1 MIEETMA
8 EELVIFDKVVKSYD
22 ETEVL
27 SGVDF
32 TVSQGDIIGILGP
45 SGVGKSTLLK
55 IIAGIV
61 DVSSGQVINHAR
73 RIGYVFQEPR
83 LLPWKSARDN
93 IALGL
98 ISRNYPKKEARRK
111 AEKMLEDI
119 GLGGFGKYFPGEL
132 SGGMVQRVAL
142 ARAFAVEP
150 DILLLDEPF
159 SALDAGFKEVMMT
172 LLETMIS
179 EHRTTVLY
187 VSHSPEEVVRIANK
201 IFLIFAGGV
210 LEELPVDED
219 ESFNQFLQGV
229 FIM

>member
-1 MIEETMA
+1 MEEVET
-8 EELVIFDKVVKSYD
+8 EGLVVFDQVVKSYD
-22 ETEVL
+22 EGEVL

-32 TVSQGDIIGILGP
+32 KISRGDIIGILGP

-55 IIAGIV
+55 IISGIV
-61 DVSSGQVINHAR
+61 EVSSGEVTNHAR
-73 RIGYVFQEPR
+73 RIAYVFQEPR

-98 ISRNYPKKEARRK
+98 IARKYKKKEARLK

-119 GLGGFGKYFPGEL
+119 GLAGFGKYFPGEL

-142 ARAFAVEP
+142 ARAFAIEP

-172 LLETMIS
+172 LLETMINM
-179 EHRTTVLY
+179 HQTTVLY

-210 LEELPVDED
+210 LEELPVNED
-219 ESFNQFLQGV
+219 ESFKQFLQDV

>member
-1 MIEETMA
+1 MMDEVMA
-8 EELVIFDKVVKSYD
+8 KELVIFDQVVKSYD
-22 ETEVL
+22 KTEVL
-27 SGVDF
+27 GGVDF
-32 TVSQGDIIGILGP
+32 KVSRGDIIGILGP

-61 DVSSGQVINHAR
+61 DVSSGTVTNHAR

-83 LLPWKSARDN
+83 LLPWKSACDN
-93 IALGL
+93 IAFGL
-98 ISRNYPKKEARRK
+98 IARNYPQKEARRK

-142 ARAFAVEP
+142 ARAFAIEP

-172 LLETMIS
+172 LLETMID
-179 EHRTTVLY
+179 EHQTTVLY

-219 ESFNQFLQGV
+219 ESFNQFLQDV

>member
-1 MIEETMA
+1 MVED
-8 EELVIFDKVVKSYD
+8 LVIFDQVVKSYD

-32 TVSQGDIIGILGP
+32 KVLQGDIIGILGP

-61 DVSSGQVINHAR
+61 DVSSGQVVNRAR

-98 ISRNYPKKEARRK
+98 IARNYPRKEARRK
-111 AEKMLEDI
+111 AEKILEDI

-142 ARAFAVEP
+142 ARAFAIEP

-172 LLETMIS
+172 LLETMIN

-219 ESFNQFLQGV
+219 ESFNQFLQDV

>member
-1 MIEETMA
+1 MTTITTD
-8 EELVIFDKVVKSYD
+8 ELLSFSAVTKSYD
-22 ETEVL
+22 GNEVL
-27 SGVDF
+27 GGVDF
-32 TVSQGDIIGILGP
+32 QVCRGDRIGILGP

-61 DVSSGQVINHAR
+61 TPTSGTITNRAQ

-83 LLPWKSARDN
+83 LLPWKTAREN

-98 ISRNYPKKEARRK
+98 IARNVSKKEARGK
-111 AEKMLEDI
+111 ADTMLEQI
-119 GLGGFGKYFPGEL
+119 GLGGFGKYFPSEL
-132 SGGMVQRVAL
+132 SGGMVQRVSL
-142 ARAFAVEP
+142 ARAFAIEP

-159 SALDAGFKEVMMT
+159 SALDAGFKEVMMG
-172 LLETMIS
+172 LLEDLIQDCD
-179 EHRTTVLY
+179 TTVLY

-219 ESFNQFLQGV
+219 ASFKQFLQDV
-229 FIM
+229 FVMT

>member
-1 MIEETMA
+1 MNAIATD
-8 EELVIFDKVVKSYD
+8 ELLRFSAVTKSYD
-22 ETEVL
+22 NDEVL
-27 SGVDF
+27 GGVDF
-32 TVSQGDIIGILGP
+32 QICRGDRIGILGP

-61 DVSSGQVINHAR
+61 TPTSGTVTNQAQ

-83 LLPWKSARDN
+83 LLPWKTAREN

-98 ISRNYPKKEARRK
+98 IARSVSKKEARKK
-111 AEKMLEDI
+111 ADHMLEQI
-119 GLGGFGKYFPGEL
+119 GLGGFGKYFPSEL
-132 SGGMVQRVAL
+132 SGGMVQRVSL
-142 ARAFAVEP
+142 ARAFAIEP

-159 SALDAGFKEVMMT
+159 SALDAGFKEVMMG
-172 LLETMIS
+172 LLEDLIQTCD
-179 EHRTTVLY
+179 TTVLY

-219 ESFNQFLQGV
+219 ESFKQFLQDV
-229 FIM
+229 FVMS

>member
-1 MIEETMA
+1 MMEEAMKD
-8 EELVIFDKVVKSYD
+8 ELVIFDQVVKSYD

-55 IIAGIV
+55 IIAGMV
-61 DVSSGQVINHAR
+61 DVSSGEVTNRAK

-83 LLPWKSARDN
+83 LLPWKSACDN

-98 ISRNYPKKEARRK
+98 IARYYTKKEARSK

-142 ARAFAVEP
+142 ARAFAIEP

-179 EHRTTVLY
+179 EHQTTVLY

-210 LEELPVDED
+210 LEELPVGED
-219 ESFNQFLQGV
+219 ESFNQFLQDV

>member
-1 MIEETMA
+1 MAETMK
-8 EELVIFDKVVKSYD
+8 EDLVVFDQVVKSYD
-22 ETEVL
+22 GNEVL

-61 DVSSGQVINHAR
+61 EVSSGQVSNRAR

-98 ISRNYPKKEARRK
+98 ISRNYPKKKARRK

-142 ARAFAVEP
+142 ARAFAIEP

-219 ESFNQFLQGV
+219 DSFNQFLQDV

>member
-1 MIEETMA
+1 MNVIATD
-8 EELVIFDKVVKSYD
+8 ELLRFSAVTKSYD
-22 ETEVL
+22 NDEVL
-27 SGVDF
+27 GGVDF
-32 TVSQGDIIGILGP
+32 QICRGDRIGILGP

-61 DVSSGQVINHAR
+61 TPTSGTVTNQAQ

-83 LLPWKSARDN
+83 LLPWKTAREN

-98 ISRNYPKKEARRK
+98 IARSVSKKEARKK
-111 AEKMLEDI
+111 ADHMLEQI
-119 GLGGFGKYFPGEL
+119 GLGGFGKYFPSEL
-132 SGGMVQRVAL
+132 SGGMVQRVSL
-142 ARAFAVEP
+142 ARAFAIEP

-159 SALDAGFKEVMMT
+159 SALDAGFKEVMMG
-172 LLETMIS
+172 LLEDLIQTCD
-179 EHRTTVLY
+179 TTVLY

-219 ESFNQFLQGV
+219 ESFKQFLQDV
-229 FIM
+229 FVMS

>member
-1 MIEETMA
+1 MMEDVMA
-8 EELVIFDKVVKSYD
+8 EDLLVFDQVVKSYD

-32 TVSQGDIIGILGP
+32 RVSQGDIIGILGP

-61 DVSSGQVINHAR
+61 DVSSGQVTNHAR

-83 LLPWKSARDN
+83 LLPWKSACDN

-98 ISRNYPKKEARRK
+98 ISRNYSKKEARRK

-142 ARAFAVEP
+142 ARAFAIEP

-159 SALDAGFKEVMMT
+159 SALDAGFKEVMIA
-172 LLETMIS
+172 LLEDMIS
-179 EHRTTVLY
+179 EHKTTVLY

-210 LEELPVDED
+210 LEELPVAED
-219 ESFNQFLQGV
+219 ESFSQFLQDV